1 MMLENLRYYT
11 SLGFKVLLYDRGG
24 QNYQGL
30 FNHSYHHDDRY
41 PDMLNKII
49 YYNYTIRG
57 QLRNESVVFDNND
70 LNNAP
75 DAWARMGKSDKD
87 KVPHILRV
95 HFAAD
100 SCMFYVIY

>member
-1 MMLENLRYYT
+1 MLENLRYYT

-41 PDMLNKII
+41 PDMLNKIV

-57 QLRNESVVFDNND
+57 QLRNESVMFDNND
-70 LNNAP
+70 INNAP
-75 DAWARMGKSDKD
+75 DAFLRMERSDKD
-87 KVPHILRV
+87 KVYYSITLY
-95 HFAAD
+95 
-100 SCMFYVIY
+100 ST